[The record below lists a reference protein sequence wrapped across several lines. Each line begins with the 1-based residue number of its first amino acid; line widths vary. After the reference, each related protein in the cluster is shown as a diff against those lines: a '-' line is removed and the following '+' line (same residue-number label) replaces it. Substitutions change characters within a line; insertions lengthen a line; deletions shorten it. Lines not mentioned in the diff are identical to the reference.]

1 MTKLSKE
8 LFLQNAE
15 ILKKEIIKKKVQ
27 VNESKQLTDIGIDE
41 SFIDLC
47 LEKGFISEWKKM
59 DCWYIRYYNDKCYQ
73 KGIQDVV
80 DAIQLVEALF

>member
-47 LEKGFISEWKKM
+47 LEK
-59 DCWYIRYYNDKCYQ
+59 
-73 KGIQDVV
+73 V
-80 DAIQLVEALF
+80 LFLNGRKWTAGT